1 MNRCVV
7 GVDASAEAICDVNV
21 EGVVFIEVAQWRGC
35 VLCGRVVC
43 FFTVSVEL
51 ERRVGVFDSIHG
63 DVGFVV
69 VCSCP
74 NIVIG

>member
-1 MNRCVV
+1 
-7 GVDASAEAICDVNV
+7 
-21 EGVVFIEVAQWRGC
+21 